1 MKKLSLITFLLFSII
16 IGCNNSSGTNDIE
29 TKDKSDNSKIQSG
42 THTIEESIENKA
54 IKDKDPTEMV
64 EAPDKSSVNI
74 ITKPI
79 YLTKDKFLR
88 NVWDFE
94 SNPQAWQYKGELPCI
109 IDFYA
114 DWCGPCR
121 RVAPIMEQFA
131 KEYKGKIIIYKVDTD
146 KQKELAAIFKIQS
159 IPSVLF
165 VPKNGQPQM
174 TQGALPKTEFVK
186 IIDKVIFQK

>member
-16 IGCNNSSGTNDIE
+16 IGCNNSSGTNAIE
-29 TKDKSDNSKIQSG
+29 TKDKSTSSTIQSDRQ
-42 THTIEESIENKA
+42 TIEEGIEHQA
-54 IKDKDPTEMV
+54 IKDKNSSETV
-64 EAPDKSSVNI
+64 EATDKSSVNA
-74 ITKPI
+74 TNKPI
-79 YLTKDKFLR
+79 YLTKDKFLK

-94 SNPQAWQYKGELPCI
+94 SNPQTWQYKGELPCI

-131 KEYKGKIIIYKVDTD
+131 KEYKGEIIIYKIDTD

-159 IPSVLF
+159 IPSILF
-165 VPKNGQPQM
+165 VPKDGQPQM